1 MMIALRAKDKIGY
14 MNGKC
19 AAPEEDS
26 SNFKKWQCVD
36 SMVLAWILNFISKE
50 IVEAFLYA
58 TTAQKLWMELEQR
71 FGKSNGLLLYQIK
84 REINAFSQGNLT
96 LMVYFTKL
104 KKLWDELSWLKTF
117 PTCSCG
123 DAMSVADIEN
133 EDMKIN

>member
-58 TTAQKLWMELEQR
+58 TTAHELWMELEQR

-84 REINAFSQGNLT
+84 EKSMPSAKVIL
-96 LMVYFTKL
+96 L
-104 KKLWDELSWLKTF
+104 
-117 PTCSCG
+117 
-123 DAMSVADIEN
+123 
-133 EDMKIN
+133 